1 MEPPLGWGFL
11 EETPQNLAVVWYPR
25 SGLSGIPRLAWIS
38 GSEPPPAVRTPITP
52 LGCPHMPLREDS
64 AAYFYSARLG
74 GGPWSQR
81 GWRALCF
88 ALALLCPFR
97 GSGLTPQ
104 TGLGSWR
111 PLGAPPWE
119 HLCITTFNRTCQAF
133 FSFFFRGLRLAL
145 VRHAFK
151 LIATEVAPL
160 GAPLGSI
167 YVLPH

>member
-11 EETPQNLAVVWYPR
+11 EETPQNLAVVWHPR

-111 PLGAPPWE
+111 LSALPLGNIYVLP
-119 HLCITTFNRTCQAF
+119 HSTGLVKHF
-133 FSFFFRGLRLAL
+133 FSFFF
-145 VRHAFK
+145 
-151 LIATEVAPL
+151 
-160 GAPLGSI
+160 
-167 YVLPH
+167 